1 MQFLSRSA
9 ILRNKITLFLCCC
22 LALASCEDP
31 NELGV
36 GLVDDNIAG
45 IFTDTLTV
53 NVSTVYLDSVATS
66 GQNTMLVGQFSA
78 PYSGTLE
85 ANSLFQLGLGS
96 VWNVAE
102 NATYDS
108 LQLIVP
114 LSGYYYGDTTQAQT
128 LAFYRLT
135 SDIQARRLSPYFFN
149 EEPASVLYADNALYN
164 ISRTDAAPEPF
175 SSFTF
180 TPRPVSKDTLAIPL
194 SDELGQEWLDLK
206 KAGDSRLGDATNF
219 LNYFKGFKVA
229 STEGSAV
236 LGYAL
241 GGARVRLYYS
251 ETVDGTLTAKTKDFT
266 VSNANLQYNQI
277 ETDLEGTALEGV
289 TRSGGAV
296 PAAQTGNIS
305 VTQAGAGLMVKLEFP
320 YLNDLRSQLMPDLI
334 NRAVLVV
341 EPLSNTTQYPYP
353 APAMLSLY
361 SANRANVPFSPLLLN
376 PLNPNSPGLTATYQE
391 TNNRY
396 EFDLTPYIIQQLKTE
411 NTRGNALFLA
421 PPVAAYI
428 QSVSRLVVGGPQS
441 VKLRLYYTTIK

>member
-1 MQFLSRSA
+1 MQFLSKNA

-45 IFTDTLTV
+45 RFTDTLTV

-66 GQNTMLVGQFSA
+66 GQSTMLVGQFSA

-85 ANSLFQLGLGS
+85 SNSLFQLGLGS
-96 VWNVAE
+96 AWTVAAD
-102 NATYDS
+102 ATYDS
-108 LQLIVP
+108 LQLVVP

-128 LAFYRLT
+128 LEFYRLT

-149 EEPASVLYADNALYN
+149 EEPASVFYTDNALYN

-180 TPRPVSKDTLAIPL
+180 TPRPVSQDTLAIPL

-206 KAGDSRLGDATNF
+206 KAGDSRLADATNF
-219 LNYFKGFKVA
+219 LNYFKGLKVA

-241 GGARVRLYYS
+241 AGARVRLYYS
-251 ETVDGTLTAKTKDFT
+251 ETVDGTLTARTKDFT
-266 VSNANLQYNQI
+266 VTNSNLQYNQI
-277 ETDLEGTALEGV
+277 ETDLEGTPLEGV
-289 TRSGGAV
+289 TRSGGEV
-296 PAAQTGNIS
+296 PAEQTGNVS
-305 VTQAGAGLMVKLEFP
+305 VTQAGAGLMIKLEFP
-320 YLNDLRSQLMPDLI
+320 YLNDLSSQLTPDLI

-341 EPLSNTTQYPYP
+341 EPLSNTTQYP
-353 APAMLSLY
+353 APATLSLY
-361 SANRANVPFSPLLLN
+361 STNRTNVPFRPLLLN
-376 PLNPNSPGLTATYQE
+376 PLDANSPALTAAYQE
-391 TNNRY
+391 TSNRY
-396 EFDLTPYIIQQLKTE
+396 EFNLTPYIIDQLKTE

-421 PPVAAYI
+421 PPVATYI